1 MWEIPMQK
9 LQIIKAAMYSVHNN
23 IRLVKLKLKVLITQG
38 HFEKFCFDQEFEKVV
53 DTQKVITFS
62 LNIWLKYLSLFGYS
76 YLLV

>member
-38 HFEKFCFDQEFEKVV
+38 HFEKFSF
-53 DTQKVITFS
+53 
-62 LNIWLKYLSLFGYS
+62 
-76 YLLV
+76 